1 MTSKQWFGA
10 SFLVIAGSVV
20 FMMLFAFTGKLMY
33 EFSFQEEELAEE
45 TTIAGVQVGEMR
57 PEEAEAALQ
66 ERIETFEEN
75 VRYELTWFDE
85 QIPLPREAVSFHT
98 GASVGRAAEDG
109 SQETAAV
116 SVDEEAL
123 REAVASF
130 SFNSSMEEA
139 VRLDELAAQI
149 EEEAGALAQTDYS
162 WMLHPHLHAH
172 AQPAEDV
179 LTAADRS
186 MISEEMAQLLQQQ
199 PAITIPGNSDVSV
212 MESLGLHDYPDM
224 DEASLAA
231 LGSAVFEA
239 VAPTN
244 FTIEERHIR
253 HTLLDHVPAG
263 FDAHLSPGRKD
274 FAFGNPNDYDYE
286 LQLEVT
292 GGTLQVELYGYAYPH
307 AINVD
312 VMENGGLTAATRIR
326 YTAPDEDAAGFDAGQ
341 GSDWGMDD
349 DTGFDSSFEDET
361 SFDDDGSSASGG
373 SEGMLVETIRTIFR
387 GDSTEDEDTIVLAED
402 YYAPVHALESRS
414 ISVREPEEEEEE
426 DLEPDDEWDFPWEH
440 TPENGFDSG
449 DNRFNGG
456 DDSFDGGNGFDG
468 GEGSFNGDGGF
479 DEGDDFFDGDGD
491 FDGGDDFFDR
501 DGDFD
506 GGDDFFDGDGGF
518 DGGDDFFDGGSGFDG
533 GDDFFDG
540 GNGNGFSDGNDFDSG
555 SSGLTPEQQRAEQQF
570 RSGSGFDSWLDQGG
584 GEAFDTWA
592 ESGTP
597 GDYNNWLRE
606 HGGDPQMGIDY
617 TGDEIEFGRPGTFP
631 DSGDGSTFP
640 GFERPPVKGD
650 GR

>member
-33 EFSFQEEELAEE
+33 EFSFQDEELAEE
-45 TTIAGVQVGEMR
+45 TSVAGVDVGGMR
-57 PEEAEAALQ
+57 PEEAEEVLL

-85 QIPLPREAVSFHT
+85 QIPLPREAVSIHT

-123 REAVASF
+123 REAVSSF
-130 SFNSSMEEA
+130 SFNSSMEDA
-139 VRLDELAAQI
+139 VRMDELAARI
-149 EEEAGALAQTDYS
+149 EEDAGSLQQTDYS
-162 WMLHPHLHAH
+162 WMLHPYLHAH
-172 AQPAEDV
+172 AQPTETV
-179 LTAADRS
+179 LTGADRS
-186 MISEEMAQLLQQQ
+186 SVSDEMAQLLQQHET
-199 PAITIPGNSDVSV
+199 IEIPGGSDVSV
-212 MESLGLHDYPDM
+212 MEALGLHDYPDM
-224 DEASLAA
+224 DEESLAA

-244 FTIEERHIR
+244 FSIEERHIR
-253 HTLLDHVPAG
+253 HTLLDSVPPG

-286 LQLEVT
+286 LQLNVT
-292 GGTLQVELYGYAYPH
+292 GGSLQVELYGYAYPH

-312 VMENGGLTAATRIR
+312 VMENGNIAAETRIR
-326 YTAPDEDAAGFDAGQ
+326 YTAPDDEAGFNASQNNSSD
-341 GSDWGMDD
+341 DWGMQDD
-349 DTGFDSSFEDET
+349 DNSDSDSAFDGTG
-361 SFDDDGSSASGG
+361 FDDDGMTNESSPSGG
-373 SEGMLVETIRTIFR
+373 SDGMLVETVRTIFR
-387 GDSTEDEDTIVLAED
+387 GDSSEDEETMVLAED

-426 DLEPDDEWDFPWEH
+426 TFPDPDEEWDFPWEH
-440 TPENGFDSG
+440 TPENGFDA
-449 DNRFNGG
+449 G
-456 DDSFDGGNGFDG
+456 DDSFNGGN
-468 GEGSFNGDGGF
+468 
-479 DEGDDFFDGDGD
+479 
-491 FDGGDDFFDR
+491 
-501 DGDFD
+501 
-506 GGDDFFDGDGGF
+506 GF
-518 DGGDDFFDGGSGFDG
+518 DGGDDFFDDGGGDGSFDGNDGFDEGNGFFEGDGGFDDGDGSFDENDGFDEGDDSFDGGSGF
-533 GDDFFDG
+533 GDDGFSG
-540 GNGNGFSDGNDFDSG
+540 ESGNGFGGDG
-555 SSGLTPEQQRAEQQF
+555 SGLTPEQRRAEQQF

-584 GEAFDTWA
+584 GDAFDAWA

-617 TGDEIEFGRPGTFP
+617 SDNEIEFGRPGTFP
-631 DSGDGSTFP
+631 ESGDGSTFP
-640 GFERPPVKGD
+640 GFERPPVKGEE
-650 GR
+650 R